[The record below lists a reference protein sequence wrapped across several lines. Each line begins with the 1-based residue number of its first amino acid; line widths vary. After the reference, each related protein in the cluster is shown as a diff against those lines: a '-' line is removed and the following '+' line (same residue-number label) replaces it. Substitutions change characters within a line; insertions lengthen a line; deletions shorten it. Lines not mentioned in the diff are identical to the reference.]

1 MIHIIH
7 TPAAT
12 LASRRRRLAGHCSC
26 WVVALGCIVGGWAVQ
41 IPVFQAI
48 SATPCNFTGVAFI
61 PQEAPPAESRKTLFL
76 QPAASA
82 APLLPPLPM
91 LTPDCDVST
100 DEMELMQTEAADDL
114 QLETDAAALLKP
126 QGSSGNR
133 QEQADAQVP
142 ASTYSPPAFRHC
154 PEPPYPARLKQR
166 RTQGSVGVLILINAK
181 GLPSEVIITDSSG
194 SPLLDRHT
202 RNWILR
208 NWRFSPAR
216 LGDIPQ
222 ASQVKTSVVYSL
234 L

>member
-1 MIHIIH
+1 
-7 TPAAT
+7 
-12 LASRRRRLAGHCSC
+12 
-26 WVVALGCIVGGWAVQ
+26 
-41 IPVFQAI
+41 
-48 SATPCNFTGVAFI
+48 
-61 PQEAPPAESRKTLFL
+61 
-76 QPAASA
+76 
-82 APLLPPLPM
+82 
-91 LTPDCDVST
+91 
-100 DEMELMQTEAADDL
+100 MQTEAADDL

-133 QEQADAQVP
+133 QEQADAQVL

-166 RTQGSVGVLILINAK
+166 RTQGCVGVLILINAK

-194 SPLLDRHT
+194 SPQLDRHT

-216 LGDIPQ
+216 LGDLPQ